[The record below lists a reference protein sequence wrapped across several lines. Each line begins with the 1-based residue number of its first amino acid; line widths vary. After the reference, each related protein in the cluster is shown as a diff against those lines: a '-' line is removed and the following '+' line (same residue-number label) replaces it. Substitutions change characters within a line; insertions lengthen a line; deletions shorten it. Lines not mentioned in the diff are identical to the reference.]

1 MKRGGFSATKVV
13 TLLILLIL
21 TVALAGCGK
30 KGPVRP
36 LGQPV
41 PKAPEEFVLR
51 QQGQQ
56 LLLVWTLPRLNED
69 ESLLTDLAGFRIYR
83 NTFEV
88 VDDCPECLA
97 SGPLW
102 RLVDLEYLRDVER
115 VGDRFFLND
124 DELATEM
131 GYQYRIVPFNR
142 WGQDGKP
149 VLARQVLVKP
159 PSAPVGVY
167 AEGHQDRLI
176 VTWQPAADLP
186 AGMKLL
192 GYNVYRRRPGQTFSP
207 APRNQQP
214 IDTSF
219 FEDRD
224 FIKGKT
230 YLYALRTVA
239 LKGDR
244 IIESPLS
251 DLAASTDAGNQE
263 GMEGLEMK

>member
-1 MKRGGFSATKVV
+1 MKRDGFSATKVV

-21 TVALAGCGK
+21 TGALAGCGK

-36 LGQPV
+36 IRQPV

-56 LLLVWTLPRLNED
+56 MLLVWTLPRHNED
-69 ESLLTDLAGFRIYR
+69 ESPLTDLAGFRIYR
-83 NTFEV
+83 NTFEIG
-88 VDDCPECLA
+88 DECPECLP
-97 SGPLW
+97 SGPQW
-102 RLVDLEYLRDVER
+102 RLVDLEYLRDVQR

-124 DELATEM
+124 DELDPEI

-149 VLARQVLVKP
+149 VLARQVLAKP
-159 PSAPVGVY
+159 PSAPVGVF
-167 AEGHQDRLI
+167 AEGREDRLV
-176 VTWQPAADLP
+176 VTWQPAADLT
-186 AGMKLL
+186 ADMKLL
-192 GYNVYRRRPGQTFSP
+192 GYNIYRRRPGQTFPP
-207 APRNQQP
+207 APQNQQP
-214 IDTSF
+214 LNTNF

-224 FIKGKT
+224 FITGKT
-230 YLYALRTVA
+230 YLYAVRTVA

-251 DLAASTDAGNQE
+251 DLAARSDSGN
-263 GMEGLEMK
+263 